1 MSTKTAKIRSVLML
15 TAVEKGEWAAHYAAK
30 NSFPKK
36 EVPCSSCNDGITMFG
51 TNLRNRIERFDSVE
65 DFLEQFVCRTCKGK
79 LKRGEAVDTKTVA
92 HHHHHNEDVVNE
104 APEEEVEFDDSEE
117 CSAATEEEV
126 AEEGSYVIE
135 PGDDDDEVEVT
146 ATDDSED
153 ETVEEVEET
162 VAEDIVVFD
171 DSDEDESDHQSV
183 NAEALREKYKAF
195 YAMKK

>member
-79 LKRGEAVDTKTVA
+79 LKRGEAVDTKTAV
-92 HHHHHNEDVVNE
+92 HHDHSEEVVNE
-104 APEEEVEFDDSEE
+104 TAEDEVEYDDSAE
-117 CSAATEEEV
+117 CSAASEEEV

-153 ETVEEVEET
+153 ETLEEVEET